1 MVNSIKLFGF
11 GNLDFP
17 KIQYLYKHAKEW
29 VSFVL
34 LLKRGICAVPANQEI
49 YVSYVLALMYRMG
62 TSQGSSP
69 DYFKGQSHILFKA
82 RTTWT
87 WDASC

>member
-11 GNLDFP
+11 GNLEFP

-34 LLKRGICAVPANQEI
+34 LLKRGICAVPAKQEI
-49 YVSYVLALMYRMG
+49 YVSYVLALIKIHNIDHCFHSLVLGNYK
-62 TSQGSSP
+62 TQTV
-69 DYFKGQSHILFKA
+69 A
-82 RTTWT
+82 RH
-87 WDASC
+87 